1 MAYEY
6 AKVCLT
12 DDIPYTLDREFDY
25 YIPAQMR
32 SGVCRGAFVTV
43 PFGRGNRRRLGIVTG
58 ISEQSATPESRLKP
72 IDSVCPDSMS
82 LSEELLGL
90 CRFLKEQTLCT
101 IGDAVHAMIP
111 AAAMSRLVEF
121 YRPVPEEFRP
131 DSEPARASRE
141 EEVLAF
147 IRARGR
153 VTEAALRTQ
162 FGPRASESA
171 AKLIKS
177 GHIERGVDIKPGVRA
192 AYRETVSLAL
202 DRESAQAALDR
213 QKGAVPLRSEG
224 QRRVVELLMGDADGE
239 PEGRTVCDEA
249 AHPTQTTEPQK
260 NTELPNNTEP
270 QKSTGPQKSTEPQK
284 DTEPAGR
291 PESLPE
297 YDLAALCAAAGVNR
311 AQLKVL
317 IDRGV
322 VKLTKTEVYRERYA
336 GLEDNSAAAQSA
348 RAGYTLNDEQSTALE
363 GLWSLA
369 SSGKGAAALL
379 HGVTG
384 SGKTCV
390 MVGLIDRVL
399 ASGRSVILLLPEIA
413 LTPQSVSIFCA
424 RYGDRVAL
432 IHSGLSAGERLDA
445 YNKIRRGEAD
455 LVVGTRSA
463 VFSPV
468 RNLGL
473 IIIDEEQEHTYKSDS
488 DPKYHARDVARYRC
502 AHGDA
507 LLLLCSATPSVESY
521 HKAVEGKYSL
531 FRMTHRYGGT
541 ALPRV
546 ELADMREEAQVGNI
560 DPLGQ
565 VLTTRLRETLSE
577 GGQAVL
583 FLNRRGYN
591 NFVSCRTCGAAIK
604 CPRCSVALHY
614 HATPGHYDD
623 GVLVCHWC
631 GHRQKQP
638 AACPECGSP
647 HLVRMGYGTQ
657 RLERD
662 LSELIPEARVL
673 RMDADTTGEKSA
685 YDSMLTTFRAH
696 GADILLGTQMVTK
709 GHDFPDVTLAGVL
722 LADASL
728 YLDDYRA
735 NERTFAMLTQIV
747 GRAGRRSK
755 PGVAVIQTNNPD
767 NDVIRLACA
776 QDYEK
781 FFENEIKLRRL
792 LVFPPFCDIA
802 LLTLTSSDERE
813 LLEASNSLAAHLA
826 ERLGGDYSDVPTVVF
841 GPMEAPVYR
850 VDGKYRTRMVIKCR
864 LNKRSRAL
872 FAELMTACS
881 AAGGPTL
888 SIDFNPS
895 GL

>member
-101 IGDAVHAMIP
+101 VGDAVHAMIP

-131 DSEPARASRE
+131 ASEPARSSRE

-224 QRRVVELLMGDADGE
+224 QRRVVELLMGDGE
-239 PEGRTVCDEA
+239 
-249 AHPTQTTEPQK
+249 QIQ
-260 NTELPNNTEP
+260 
-270 QKSTGPQKSTEPQK
+270 
-284 DTEPAGR
+284 
-291 PESLPE
+291 PE
-297 YDLAALCAAAGVNR
+297 YDLAALCAAADVNR

-317 IDRGV
+317 IERGV

-336 GLEDNSAAAQSA
+336 GLDDNSAAAQSA
-348 RAGYTLNDEQSTALE
+348 RAGYTLDDEQSAALE

-521 HKAVEGKYSL
+521 QKAVEGKYSL
-531 FRMTHRYGGT
+531 FKMTHRYGGT

-546 ELADMREEAQVGNI
+546 ELADMREEAQTGNV

-565 VLTTRLRETLSE
+565 VLTMRLRETLSE

-685 YDSMLTTFRAH
+685 YDSMLNTFRAH

-735 NERTFAMLTQIV
+735 NERTFAMLTQVV

-813 LLEASNSLAAHLA
+813 LLEASNGLAAHLA

-881 AAGGPTL
+881 GTGGPTL